1 MFVPSMTRVICT
13 LFIVLMEVLA
23 FVALMITP
31 DNDIYYW
38 VCIGFNLLIVLGLH
52 RIDDNL
58 LVADLQKFNVAA
70 LVTQGAGLFF
80 YWNELPVWIYNYAI
94 HLITL
99 LQVLRLIIMREEDDD
114 GLDEDHHWVPMVN
127 NRHMRGSKILYQE

>member
-1 MFVPSMTRVICT
+1 MFVPGMTRVICT
-13 LFIVLMEVLA
+13 LFIVLMEVFA
-23 FVALMITP
+23 FIALMITP

-114 GLDEDHHWVPMVN
+114 GLDEDHHWFPMVN